1 MACKGPSSLR
11 SEIQQEI
18 KKQGEIIRQLK
29 LEEQTDEVKNKV
41 TFCGFPFSVIS
52 ISSIKPVCKNTWALK
67 HNFFSF
73 FSTIFSRALC
83 SPPLVITK
91 IKSFLPNFKSQKC
104 SVVTVGFYFQTL

>member
-41 TFCGFPFSVIS
+41 TFCGFPFSVIW
-52 ISSIKPVCKNTWALK
+52 ISSIKPVCKNTWTLK
-67 HNFFSF
+67 HNFFF
-73 FSTIFSRALC
+73 LFLDQFFKGALFSTTCNYLNK
-83 SPPLVITK
+83 VI
-91 IKSFLPNFKSQKC
+91 SFL
-104 SVVTVGFYFQTL
+104 L